1 MDNVVLSTSDN
12 PYDPFTE
19 WDKWYA
25 YDIDQGY
32 DTCGK
37 VAALAYTSP
46 ALSEELNNNLQ
57 IDAFKRLTALSSSV
71 IGFENVH
78 YVLKRKKESSN
89 EKQN

>member
-25 YDIDQGY
+25 YDMDQGY
-32 DTCGK
+32 NTCGK
-37 VAALAYTSP
+37 VAALAHTSP
-46 ALSEELNNNLQ
+46 SLSDEFNNSLQVEAL
-57 IDAFKRLTALSSSV
+57 KRLTALSSSV

-78 YVLKRKKESSN
+78 YVLKRKKDSN
-89 EKQN
+89 EK